1 VFNNWVFLAILH
13 TRPNQSS
20 SLILQISKMMML
32 SSKALAA
39 LLLASHG
46 VLAQQVPGNIIPY
59 DNLGLSSACFDA
71 VNSTV
76 SACPA

>member
-1 VFNNWVFLAILH
+1 
-13 TRPNQSS
+13 
-20 SLILQISKMMML
+20 MMML